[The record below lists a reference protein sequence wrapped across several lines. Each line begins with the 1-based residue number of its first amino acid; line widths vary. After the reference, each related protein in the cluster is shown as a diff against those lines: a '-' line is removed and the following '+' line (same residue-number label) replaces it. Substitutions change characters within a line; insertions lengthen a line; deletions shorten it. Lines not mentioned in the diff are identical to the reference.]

1 MEPGSAFIWRGL
13 ISHNFLVERKVWL
26 SESWHLGTPSCPR
39 KWHKNLHCHLSPLPP
54 CCCTLTV
61 ALHQIPQ
68 SITSWWWEA
77 TAKVARGRGRKGMG
91 TARGVMGGLPGHSL
105 HASNEIKMNLA
116 LPALSGCPSCKWV
129 GSEWKFRYTEL
140 AGWVGEL
147 MSWKGWCTSS
157 DPPSPPSLSLLC

>member
-1 MEPGSAFIWRGL
+1 MEPGSAFIWTGL
-13 ISHNFLVERKVWL
+13 KSHNFLVERKVWL

-68 SITSWWWEA
+68 SITSWWEA

-91 TARGVMGGLPGHSL
+91 TARRVMPSWELGGLPGHSL
-105 HASNEIKMNLA
+105 HASNEIKMNLCRLCQLYQA
-116 LPALSGCPSCKWV
+116 VLPASGWDLSGNSDTPSWP
-129 GSEWKFRYTEL
+129 G
-140 AGWVGEL
+140 GWV
-147 MSWKGWCTSS
+147 SWCPGG
-157 DPPSPPSLSLLC
+157 